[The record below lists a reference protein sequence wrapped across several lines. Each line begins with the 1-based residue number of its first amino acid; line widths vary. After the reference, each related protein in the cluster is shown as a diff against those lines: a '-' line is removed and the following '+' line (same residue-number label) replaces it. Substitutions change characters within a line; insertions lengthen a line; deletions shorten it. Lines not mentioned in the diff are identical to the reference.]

1 MGFAHEEP
9 VTQGEKSGFTDD
21 ELVKILVSNYV
32 LSTPQNKFAY
42 SAFKHESKL
51 SQESSPAF
59 TPQTGA
65 IDESTNTN
73 RTGKTATD
81 SVEQSLVSDEEK
93 LNGRLSNT
101 SQVVGFIMLH

>member
-1 MGFAHEEP
+1 M
-9 VTQGEKSGFTDD
+9 
-21 ELVKILVSNYV
+21 LVKRIISNYV

-51 SQESSPAF
+51 SQESNPAF

-73 RTGKTATD
+73 RTGEATTD
-81 SVEQSLVSDEEK
+81 SVEQSVVSDEEK
-93 LNGRLSNT
+93 LNGRHGSR
-101 SQVVGFIMLH
+101 SQAQVLLCYLEIW